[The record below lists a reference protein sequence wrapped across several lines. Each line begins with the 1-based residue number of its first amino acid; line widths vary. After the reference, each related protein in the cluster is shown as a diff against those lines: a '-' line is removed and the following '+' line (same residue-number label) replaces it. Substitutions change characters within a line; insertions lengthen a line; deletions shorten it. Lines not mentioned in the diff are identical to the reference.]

1 MTTTSHEPQPACASL
16 PPAIADQIF
25 FSATDENTAKAKKV
39 CSHCPLRPECLET
52 INAIETKDCQPMAG
66 IWAGL
71 TPLERAPKTQTG
83 IACKTCAHCGRYIRP
98 AKLKASAVPGAVA
111 VAEAANGL
119 CYRCYR
125 TKARTR
131 TNQSTEGATR

>member
-1 MTTTSHEPQPACASL
+1 MTTTSREPQPTCASL

-25 FSATDENTAKAKKV
+25 FPATAEDIAKAKKV
-39 CSHCPLRPECLET
+39 CSRCPLRPACLET

-98 AKLKASAVPGAVA
+98 ARLKASAVSGA

-131 TNQSTEGATR
+131 TNQSAEGATR